1 MLSLTTTHPVIHHL
15 YGIRVRTP
23 WPVRGVATCE
33 DDWDVELV
41 AGEEDVLARAAAF
54 VPSHQR
60 SWWARY
66 AALPDGSAY
75 RCWKDFFEF
84 LVTADARRIYA
95 RPLTAVEDEAML
107 GYLLVD
113 ALSFSMVRLGWE
125 PLHATAVLTPHG
137 VVAFLGNSGD
147 GKSTLAAS
155 FVRDGYKL
163 VTDDMLVVAHGT
175 WLAHPGPPRLKLFRE
190 MAEQIFGHADGAVPM
205 HAATT
210 KFILPLER
218 SVVVSGPHGLS
229 AVYLLAG
236 ETTMSPTI
244 QRLAP
249 ATAFPRVLAHTA
261 GHYPSDTARLTRQ
274 FDFATRLV
282 QEVPIKTLSYRR
294 DTAEMIAVRDA
305 VLADV
310 ARSSD

>member
-1 MLSLTTTHPVIHHL
+1 MRSTTAHPVIHQL

-23 WPVRGVATCE
+23 WPVRGVAPCE
-33 DDWDVELV
+33 ADWDVELV
-41 AGEEDVLARAAAF
+41 AAEADALARAAAF
-54 VPSHQR
+54 VPPHQR

-75 RCWKDFFEF
+75 RCWNDLFEF

-95 RPLTAVEDEAML
+95 RPLTAVDHEAML
-107 GYLLVD
+107 AYLLVD

-155 FVRDGYKL
+155 FIADGCRL
-163 VTDDMLVVAHGT
+163 VTDDMLVVTPGT

-190 MAEQIFGHADGAVPM
+190 MAEQVLGHASGGIPM

-210 KFILPLER
+210 KFILQLDG
-218 SVVVSGPHGLS
+218 SLMVSGPHALTV
-229 AVYLLAG
+229 VYLLSG
-236 ETTMSPTI
+236 ETTGPTI

-261 GHYPSDTARLTRQ
+261 GHYPSDAERLKRQ
-274 FDFATRLV
+274 FDFVTRLV
-282 QEVPIKTLSYRR
+282 QEVPVKTLSYRR
-294 DTAEMIAVRDA
+294 NIAETIAVRDA

-310 ARSSD
+310 ACSST